1 MLKLIAAAALVATT
15 AVGTTA
21 LAENGAGQNAGLKQL
36 SWQQLQSAC
45 QNPAAFQSQRQP
57 NAIRLTCEDS
67 QLVWEA
73 EQTDSVE
80 MDNSRKITAS
90 LSSDK
95 YYIIKADQSV
105 PMSVSQT
112 MCPRLREV
120 EVNFTTSFTL
130 SCQEIQNFRGSMN
143 DFCKGRVD
151 GALKTNASLATRTP
165 TGRVYDMCAAPALVT
180 ESGGKGQPVGQ
191 PALPGGQIVGAQ
203 PGAGGGKAPG
213 GILLPGGQLGGAR
226 PGAQPGAGARPGAG
240 GQFPSLP
247 GLAAGNKSR

>member
-1 MLKLIAAAALVATT
+1 MLKLIAAAALVSTTTLGATAMADSHT
-15 AVGTTA
+15 GQS
-21 LAENGAGQNAGLKQL
+21 GQNAGLKQL

-57 NAIRLTCEDS
+57 NAIRLTCEDT

-80 MDNSRKITAS
+80 MDNSRRISAS

-112 MCPRLREV
+112 MCPRFKEV
-120 EVNFTTSFTL
+120 QVSYTQSFSL
-130 SCQEIQNFRGSMN
+130 SCQEIQNFQGNMN
-143 DFCKGRVD
+143 DFCKGRLD
-151 GALKTNASLATRTP
+151 TAAKGNAQLASRTP

-180 ESGGKGQPVGQ
+180 EQPKAPAAAPSQSGGKAAPAPVIPVQ
-191 PALPGGQIVGAQ
+191 PALPKAGGQVSGR
-203 PGAGGGKAPG
+203 PG
-213 GILLPGGQLGGAR
+213 IGGQLGA
-226 PGAQPGAGARPGAG
+226 
-240 GQFPSLP
+240 LP
-247 GLAAGNKSR
+247 GLAGRK